1 MSITKRTLLATAAAG
16 AAVGLSAG
24 AIARAQTSSQSKST
38 RVAKIDEGEAIKIFP
53 KTGSV
58 HKSNIKVSVE
68 KHEAALK
75 KGAKEISKNTV
86 IYRQGGKI
94 YMYDYQDEANT
105 EAAEN
110 FQTHF
115 DNE

>member
-38 RVAKIDEGEAIKIFP
+38 RVAKIDEGEAIKVFP

-58 HKSNIKVSVE
+58 HKSNIKVSAE

-75 KGAKEISKNTV
+75 EG
-86 IYRQGGKI
+86 RQGNQQKT
-94 YMYDYQDEANT
+94 Q
-105 EAAEN
+105 
-110 FQTHF
+110 
-115 DNE
+115 